1 MLSKFEP
8 ATLAKIAALSGVV
21 ALTLGSTGG
30 QAGSAS
36 GFVAKAPTLDP
47 RPVQVQPIAPIVQ
60 TEVVQV
66 EAEEVTAP
74 AVTQQSSGSRVVRS
88 SSGGGDLLSRIR
100 ACESGGNYG
109 AVSGSGKYRG
119 AYQFDYRTWAS
130 VGGSGDPAAASAAEQ
145 DARAAA
151 LMAKRGGSPW
161 PVCSRR

>member
-30 QAGSAS
+30 QAASAS
-36 GFVAKAPTLDP
+36 EFVAKAPTLDP
-47 RPVQVQPIAPIVQ
+47 RPVEVQPIAPIVQ
-60 TEVVQV
+60 TEVVQE
-66 EAEEVTAP
+66 EAQEASEP
-74 AVTQQSSGSRVVRS
+74 ATVQSSSSTRVVR

-151 LMAKRGGSPW
+151 LMAQRGGNPW